1 MTKNKKNFYITTP
14 IYYANDRPHI
24 GHAYTT
30 LMGDIFA
37 RFYRKKNGENLVFFV
52 TGLDEHGSKV
62 AKSALASGVSPQEYV
77 DRMSE
82 IYQKTWKDL
91 NISYD
96 EFFRTTNPK
105 HKQVVQEYLSNLF
118 DKGYIYKA
126 KYKGLY
132 CVGCEKF
139 LASEE
144 IKSGLCIYHQT
155 TPLTEQEEENYFLR
169 LKDLSASIS
178 GALKEKKYVV
188 LPDERLS
195 EVWGRIEQGFNDVS
209 ISRTGVGWGIPV
221 PWDANHTV
229 YVWIDALLNYFSATR
244 IYSDREKFWPPS
256 LQLMAKDILWFH
268 AIVLEGLLLARN
280 LELPEVIYAHGFFTI
295 NGLKM
300 SKSIGNIIDP
310 QSLIMEYGCDGA
322 RYLIITAFTFGS
334 DGDISAS
341 KFKEKYNADLA
352 NGIGN
357 LVSRIARLCEN
368 IAIDPIVKAQ
378 NSNLEAE
385 IELFMSSYRP
395 DEALKSIWKEVMML
409 NRRIDEDR
417 PWALSRDA
425 LKDHLGS
432 YVQKILEIANNLE
445 SFLPN
450 TAMQIIEIFSNENI
464 SKPPVLF
471 ARKK

>member
-1 MTKNKKNFYITTP
+1 MTENKKNFYITTP

-30 LMGDIFA
+30 LIGDVFA

-62 AKSALASGVSPQEYV
+62 AKSALASGFSPQEYV
-77 DRMSE
+77 DRMAE
-82 IYQKTWKDL
+82 IYQTTWKDL

-105 HKQVVQEYLSNLF
+105 HKQVVQEYLGNLF

-178 GALKEKKYVV
+178 KALKEKKYVV
-188 LPDERLS
+188 LPAERLS
-195 EVWGRIEQGFNDVS
+195 EVWGRIEQGLNDVS

-221 PWDANHTV
+221 PWDINHTV
-229 YVWIDALLNYFSATR
+229 YVWVDALLNYFSATR

-268 AIVLEGLLLARN
+268 AIVWEGLLLARN
-280 LELPEVIYAHGFFTI
+280 LELPKVIYAHGFFTI

-310 QSLIMEYGCDGA
+310 QSLIKEYGCDGA
-322 RYLIITAFTFGS
+322 RYLIITAFTFGN

-368 IAIDPIVKAQ
+368 IAIDPIIKTQ

-385 IELFMSSYRP
+385 IESFMKSYRP

-409 NRRIDEDR
+409 NRRIDEDC

-425 LKDHLGS
+425 LKDHLGA

-445 SFLPN
+445 PFLPN
-450 TAMQIIEIFSNENI
+450 TAMRIIEIFSNRNI